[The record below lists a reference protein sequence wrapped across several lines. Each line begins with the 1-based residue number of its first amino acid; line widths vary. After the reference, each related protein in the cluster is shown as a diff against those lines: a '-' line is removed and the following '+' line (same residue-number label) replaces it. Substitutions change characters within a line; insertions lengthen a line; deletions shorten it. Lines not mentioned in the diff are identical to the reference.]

1 MKLFCNKP
9 ARKHIIYVCC
19 SLVGVVAVAVF
30 VGCRSRHK
38 AETFVVGVS
47 IDFDD
52 VWHNKM
58 IDEIEQEAVLHPE
71 IRLRLLNAC
80 GDYAL
85 QNKQIADLVDK
96 GADVLIVGT
105 GDPAY
110 VAGALD
116 YAAAKGVPVV
126 INSHNPKVNQY
137 TAYVGTDNRAAGR
150 MMGEYLEEHA
160 RKAGST
166 AKRPLRAIEVVGT
179 MGSPAVDERYNGL
192 HTYIENH
199 PEVEIAAVAQCGWQ
213 YDEAYRQTDS
223 LLCRLP
229 HIDVIV
235 AQSDIM
241 AFGACDA
248 AKRRFPDRDFH
259 ILGVDALSGQ
269 GSGVEAILEGRIEA
283 SITNVSRGDLLVQTA
298 CDILHGKPYTRDVFL
313 QPVLVD
319 QSSKRLMM
327 RMSEEINN
335 EGKVIKTMQMRMDGL
350 WGEADMLK
358 NANLVLT
365 CCLVLLALLTG
376 AVVLMFRYRLRV
388 HQERTENAVALAK
401 QQRQLDKISAELS
414 QVKAVQS
421 QNEKFMEHLQELID
435 KHLDNPELSIEMLSS
450 ELGISRA
457 QLFRKVKAMT
467 GVTPVDLIRQ
477 IRLQKAKQM
486 LRQTDLSV
494 SEIAYSVGFT
504 SSSYFA
510 KCYKDFF
517 GVAPKDNRTKEE
529 TEEEKSGTETE
540 LQDILP

>member
-1 MKLFCNKP
+1 MRQSYTKP
-9 ARKHIIYVCC
+9 LQKHILLYIVLF
-19 SLVGVVAVAVF
+19 LVGVACISVF
-30 VGCRSRHK
+30 LGCRNRHK
-38 AETFVVGVS
+38 TETFVVGVS

-58 IDEIEQEAVLHPE
+58 LDEIEQEAVLHPE
-71 IRLRLLNAC
+71 IRLRLLNAD

-85 QNKQIADLVDK
+85 QNKQITELADK
-96 GADVLIVGT
+96 GADVLIIGA
-105 GDPAY
+105 GDPVY
-110 VAGALD
+110 IEDALK
-116 YAAAKGVPVV
+116 YAAERGIPVV
-126 INSHNPKVNQY
+126 INSHNPKVEAY

-160 RKAGST
+160 RKAGCT
-166 AKRPLRAIEVVGT
+166 AVHPLRAIEVVGT
-179 MGSPAVDERYNGL
+179 MGSPAVDERHNGL
-192 HTYIENH
+192 HTYIQDY
-199 PEVEIAAVAQCGWQ
+199 PEVEIAAVTQCNWQ
-213 YDEAYRQTDS
+213 YDEARQQVDS
-223 LLCRLP
+223 LLRILP

-241 AFGACDA
+241 AFGAYDA
-248 AKRRFPDRDFH
+248 GKLCFPERNFH
-259 ILGVDALSGQ
+259 ILGVDALSGP
-269 GSGVEAILEGRIEA
+269 GSGVEAILEGKIEA
-283 SITNVSRGDLLVQTA
+283 SITNVSRGDLMVQTA

-335 EGKVIKTMQMRMDGL
+335 EGRVIKTMQKRMDGL

-358 NANLVLT
+358 NTNLVLT

-388 HQERTENAVALAK
+388 HKERTENAVTLAK

-421 QNEKFMEHLQELID
+421 QNEKFMDHLQELID
-435 KHLDNPELSIEMLSS
+435 KHLDNPDFSVDMLSR

-467 GVTPVDLIRQ
+467 GVTPVDLLRQ

-517 GVAPKDNRTKEE
+517 GVAPKDNRGQEKEDSME
-529 TEEEKSGTETE
+529 
-540 LQDILP
+540 

>member
-1 MKLFCNKP
+1 M
-9 ARKHIIYVCC
+9 Y
-19 SLVGVVAVAVF
+19 GVLPVVVMALAIGIF
-30 VGCRSRHK
+30 YGCREWQK
-38 AETFVVGVS
+38 EDTFVVGVS

-58 IDEIEQEAVLHPE
+58 IDEIEQEVVLHPE
-71 IRLRLLNAC
+71 LSLRLLNAC

-85 QNKQIADLVDK
+85 QEKQIIALADK
-96 GADVLIVGT
+96 GADLLIVGT
-105 GDPAY
+105 GDPMY
-110 VAGALD
+110 VRDALD
-116 YAAAKGVPVV
+116 YVAAKGVPVV
-126 INSHNPKVNQY
+126 INSHNPQVDEY
-137 TAYVGTDNRAAGR
+137 TAYVGTDNHAAGL
-150 MMGEYLEEHA
+150 MMGQYLAEHA
-160 RKAGST
+160 KQAGRT
-166 AKRPLRAIEVVGT
+166 IQHPLRAIEVVGV
-179 MGSPAVDERYNGL
+179 MGTPAVDERYNGL
-192 HTYIENH
+192 REYLEGHR
-199 PEVEIAAVAQCGWQ
+199 EVDITAVAQADWK
-213 YDEAYRQTDS
+213 YEKARYLTDS
-223 LLCRLP
+223 LLQVLP
-229 HIDVIV
+229 DIDIIV

-241 AFGACDA
+241 AFGAYEA
-248 AKRRFPDRDFH
+248 GKARFPEKDFH
-259 ILGVDALSGQ
+259 ILGVDALSGK
-269 GSGVEAILEGRIEA
+269 GSGVEAILEGKIEA

-313 QPVLVD
+313 QSVLVD

-350 WGEADMLK
+350 WDEADMLK
-358 NANLVLT
+358 NTNLVLT

-376 AVVLMFRYRLRV
+376 AVVLLFRYRLRV

-414 QVKAVQS
+414 QVKAVQT

-435 KHLDNPELSIEMLSS
+435 KHLDNPEFSIEMLSS

-517 GVAPKDNRTKEE
+517 GVAPKNNRTTGE
-529 TEEEKSGTETE
+529 TDGEKSWTENE
-540 LQDILP
+540 PQDILP